1 MKVSW
6 LQHTSR
12 RIDSGLR
19 YILTRKG
26 DSSRTIVYVSSSW
39 RNFSIFLLFSFLSF
53 VVVAF
58 FFLRNIFNHRRT
70 TIVDKEM
77 FIKMTCQSTKI
88 IFDERDYAKVSHKKR
103 QYHAIVVQLYIA
115 NITCYFNKNLI
126 SRISVNK
133 QLLESINRFFF
144 KRLLN
149 DRNKLSQSPIVW
161 KLLSR

>member
-1 MKVSW
+1 MALAYEQANRQWSTI
-6 LQHTSR
+6 HFNEER
-12 RIDSGLR
+12 RFIAHHCVRFIQLAKLFHISP
-19 YILTRKG
+19 
-26 DSSRTIVYVSSSW
+26 
-39 RNFSIFLLFSFLSF
+39 FFFSFLCCCC
-53 VVVAF
+53 

-149 DRNKLSQSPIVW
+149 DRNKLSQSPIAW